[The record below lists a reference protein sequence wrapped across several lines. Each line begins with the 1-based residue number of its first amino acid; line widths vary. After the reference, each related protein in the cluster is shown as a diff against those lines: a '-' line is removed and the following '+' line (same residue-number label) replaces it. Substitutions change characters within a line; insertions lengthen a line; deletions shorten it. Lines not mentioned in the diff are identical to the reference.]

1 LKDIFKSKSKE
12 ELAKNN
18 MVVLSAA
25 ENAANFIPLLT
36 SVGFGG
42 LLGYLIGRAI
52 RYTIKILAVIAGLFL
67 AALMYLQSQGILNV
81 YWTKLLAISQPV
93 LSSLANNL
101 NSTTT
106 MATGHNGSI
115 ASTTAI
121 PNLIHSNLLPFI
133 PIDMGL
139 PLVGSVGLGFILGL
153 TRR

>member
-1 LKDIFKSKSKE
+1 
-12 ELAKNN
+12 
-18 MVVLSAA
+18 MVVVSAA

-42 LLGYLIGRAI
+42 LVGYLIGRAI

-93 LSSLANNL
+93 LSSLTNNL

-106 MATGHNGSI
+106 MAATGHDGSI

-133 PIDMGL
+133 PVDMGL